1 MAKLPPEHRTTFA
14 TFITLET
21 RWQDN
26 DQYGHMNNVIHYSLI
41 DTAVTRWQMAQSV
54 FDLTGTEMMLMVVE
68 SGCRYFAEAGFPDTI
83 HAGLRVAHIGNS
95 SWKYEIG
102 LFRND
107 EETAFA
113 QGFFAQVQVQ
123 SDTGR
128 PEPLSDSV
136 RASLNRIVMNP

>member
-1 MAKLPPEHRTTFA
+1 MAHHPAEHRHAFA

-26 DQYGHMNNVIHYSLI
+26 DQYGHMNNVIHYALI
-41 DTAVTRWQMAQSV
+41 DTAVTRWQMAQTC
-54 FDLTGTEMMLMVVE
+54 FDVSGKDMMLMVVE

-107 EETAFA
+107 NDTAFA
-113 QGFFAQVQVQ
+113 QGFFAQVQVR

-128 PEPLSDSV
+128 PEPLSDAV
-136 RASLNRIVMNP
+136 RASLGQLMMTD

>member
-1 MAKLPPEHRTTFA
+1 MAKLPPEHRTAFA

-107 EETAFA
+107 EEFAFA

-136 RASLNRIVMNP
+136 RASLNQIVMHP